1 MTCAVVAPSGPPRVA
16 YAVGRAVGPA
26 VRRNRLRR
34 QLRAAMRDN
43 GAHLT
48 DGCAYL
54 VSAAPKAT
62 EYSYAE
68 LSTTLGALLVELE
81 PAP

>member
-1 MTCAVVAPSGPPRVA
+1 
-16 YAVGRAVGPA
+16 

-34 QLRAAMRDN
+34 RLRAAVREH
-43 GAHLT
+43 GTHLA

-54 VSAAPKAT
+54 VCAAPAAGA
-62 EYSYAE
+62 YSYAE
-68 LSTTLGALLVELE
+68 LSATLGALLVELE

>member
-1 MTCAVVAPSGPPRVA
+1 MSCAVVAPTGPPRVA

-34 QLRAAMRDN
+34 RLRAAVREHAA
-43 GAHLT
+43 GLH

-54 VSAAPKAT
+54 VSASPKAT